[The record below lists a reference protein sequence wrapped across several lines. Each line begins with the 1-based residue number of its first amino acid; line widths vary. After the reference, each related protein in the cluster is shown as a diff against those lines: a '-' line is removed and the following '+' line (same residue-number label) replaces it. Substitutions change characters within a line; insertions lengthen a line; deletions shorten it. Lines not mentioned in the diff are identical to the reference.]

1 MISSCDLRVM
11 SRTTPPANDE
21 RGVSTRLRVYAA
33 RESVANV
40 ATAMPSGCCGS
51 RGEGTRRPDPKM
63 GACATAHSART
74 GQRQDGD
81 TEDTLGSG
89 YYRPRVSM
97 ALVPQTVTE
106 RTTEWKPNRPHHDSM
121 RA

>member
-63 GACATAHSART
+63 AHVPQPTAPGRDSART
-74 GQRQDGD
+74 GTQKTR
-81 TEDTLGSG
+81 
-89 YYRPRVSM
+89 
-97 ALVPQTVTE
+97 
-106 RTTEWKPNRPHHDSM
+106 
-121 RA
+121 